1 VHAGGD
7 GRKLGRV
14 GRLDEEKLATLRGWA
29 EGLSQDERDEV
40 RAAGRAITILLDEVE
55 QLNVELWHARE
66 LKEPEPPAS
75 EEPAPTEELAPA
87 PAPARPSLRA
97 ALLERLHRSPRGEVA
112 SED

>member
-1 VHAGGD
+1 
-7 GRKLGRV
+7 V

-66 LKEPEPPAS
+66 LKEPAAP
-75 EEPAPTEELAPA
+75 EEPAPPEELPPA
-87 PAPARPSLRA
+87 PAKPSLRS
-97 ALLERLHRSPRGEVA
+97 ALLERLHRSSSREVA
-112 SED
+112 PED